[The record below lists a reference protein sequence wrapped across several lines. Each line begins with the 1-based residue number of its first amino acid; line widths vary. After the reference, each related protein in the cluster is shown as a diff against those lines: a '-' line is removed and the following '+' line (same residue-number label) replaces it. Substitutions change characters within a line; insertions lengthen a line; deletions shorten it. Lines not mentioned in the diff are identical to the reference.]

1 MSGVQTHVL
10 SEGKDLVE
18 ALLSQMSR
26 TIDWRSTVARLRGYN
41 YIIESGPGN
50 SLRAYLEQALP
61 EQKFCLSIH
70 YKTFMRYRK
79 NLI

>member
-1 MSGVQTHVL
+1 MC
-10 SEGKDLVE
+10 E

-61 EQKFCLSIH
+61 ETKVLSLNTLQNLHEIQKEFNIDTL
-70 YKTFMRYRK
+70 
-79 NLI
+79 NLELMHEQA